1 MANRPEAARRA
12 LTHAIFFLSGSAGLI
27 YEVVWSRLLKEVFGV
42 TSYAVAA
49 VLATY
54 LGGLA
59 LGAWVVGG
67 RVDRSARPLRFYGR
81 LEIAIGVLALLTA
94 PLLRFFEPI
103 DRLAAT
109 RLAPD

>member
-1 MANRPEAARRA
+1 MTPRARIA

-42 TSYAVAA
+42 TAHAVAA

-59 LGAWVVGG
+59 LGAWALGG
-67 RVDRSARPLRFYGR
+67 KVDRRARPLRFYGQ
-81 LEIAIGVLALLTA
+81 LEICIGLLALATA
-94 PLLRFFEPI
+94 QLPRFFEPI
-103 DRLAAT
+103 DRLAA
-109 RLAPD
+109 